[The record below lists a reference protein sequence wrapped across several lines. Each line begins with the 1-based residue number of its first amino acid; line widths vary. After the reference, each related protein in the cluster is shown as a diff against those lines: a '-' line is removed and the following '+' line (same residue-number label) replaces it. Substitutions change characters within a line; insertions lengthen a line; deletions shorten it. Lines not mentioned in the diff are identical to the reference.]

1 VQFHRNGQRFRES
14 TGTDNKRKAQDYL
27 RDKIAEASLGT
38 YSPKASRVTVT
49 ELVEAKLTP
58 DKNNGRKDLRT
69 AKGRWKPHLQPFLGH
84 AKAQDLSTASLNK
97 YVELRQSEGAPN
109 ATINRELSL
118 VRSAFH
124 AARRSSILRVIPYF
138 PIMTESNIRKGFL
151 RDDQYTAL
159 ATACAAEGLWLRAAF
174 AVAHA
179 YGWRRGEL
187 LSLRVRQLD
196 FPAKTI
202 RLFDTKNGS
211 GRVVVMPEKVRE
223 LLSACCVGK
232 GLDDLVF
239 TRKGEPVVDMRK
251 AWKKVT
257 DAAGCPGLLF
267 HDLRRTGVRN
277 LRRLGVSETIAM
289 KISGHK
295 TSAMFRRYDIDD
307 ESDLREVARKLDE
320 KQKSNFDHGLAIVQP
335 EDELQEDKLKVQVI
349 LVQ

>member
-1 VQFHRNGQRFRES
+1 
-14 TGTDNKRKAQDYL
+14 
-27 RDKIAEASLGT
+27 
-38 YSPKASRVTVT
+38 
-49 ELVEAKLTP
+49 VEAKLTS

-69 AKGRWKPHLQPFLGH
+69 AEGRWKLHLQPFLGH
-84 AKAQDLSTASLNK
+84 AKGRDLSTTSLDR
-97 YVELRQSEGAPN
+97 YVQKRQSEGAPN

-118 VRSAFH
+118 VRAAFH
-124 AARRSSILRVIPYF
+124 AARRSGTLRVIPWF
-138 PIMTESNIRKGFL
+138 PMLREDNIRKGFL

-159 ATACAAEGLWLRAAF
+159 ANACAAEGLWLRAAF
-174 AVAHA
+174 EVAHA

-211 GRVVVMPEKVRE
+211 GRVVVMTEKVRE
-223 LLSACCVGK
+223 LLVACCVGK
-232 GLDDLVF
+232 GPDDLVF

-251 AWKKVT
+251 AWKRVT

-320 KQKSNFDHGLAIVQP
+320 KQKSNFDHSLAIVQP
-335 EDELQEDKLKVQVI
+335 QSQPDEEKFKVQIVMA
-349 LVQ
+349 Q